1 MIKIFIYKN
10 NGKAS
15 HEIFESFGSLVLA
28 PIKAK
33 DLTTKL
39 VAHNPSEIKSNS
51 LSLGFAS
58 AGFGPSKSSAKEYVK
73 AVYCHPAYLT
83 YMQSTS

>member
-39 VAHNPSEIKSNS
+39 VAHNPTEIKSNS

-58 AGFGPSKSSAKEYVK
+58 AGFGPSKNSG
-73 AVYCHPAYLT
+73 T
-83 YMQSTS
+83 YKIDNLHQKIKKKLQ

>member
-1 MIKIFIYKN
+1 MEKHPMRSLN
-10 NGKAS
+10 HSEN
-15 HEIFESFGSLVLA
+15 GSLVLA

-39 VAHNPSEIKSNS
+39 VARNPTEIESNY

-58 AGFGPSKSSAKEYVK
+58 AGFGPSKSSALLLILSFSEPFLFPSNKPFLKQCVS
-73 AVYCHPAYLT
+73 C
-83 YMQSTS
+83 